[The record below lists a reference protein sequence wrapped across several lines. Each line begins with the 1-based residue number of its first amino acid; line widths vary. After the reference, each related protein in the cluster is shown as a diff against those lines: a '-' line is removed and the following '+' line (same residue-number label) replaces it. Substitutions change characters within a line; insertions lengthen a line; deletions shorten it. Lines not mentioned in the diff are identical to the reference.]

1 MTSDPKGDRSTAWW
15 SALAVPLGSEPRVLL
30 LPLEDPQHRPRL
42 EVPEDLK
49 VVTVSLGIDSPPAV
63 DELDDLAGPV
73 VLAPPAVPTRSRD
86 VVFEPED
93 GLRLHG
99 EAAVVARLLV
109 GPLEGRR
116 TAAFVTRSLL
126 VSREPATFRAWL
138 DRSFS
143 VDWVLFPGPSGA
155 DALGVPGLEMAVL
168 VIGPRRET
176 RDVRLTRLADL
187 REKDPT
193 EWEQLFHH
201 ASRREGG
208 EVQNSIVLR
217 DQALGADPW
226 TYRRYSKEYRETEAD
241 AAALGESTPLE
252 ELAMVVGGIG
262 PKDLTA
268 FVRESRAGDL
278 ELTVSTFGRRS
289 LADGELGR
297 PTHMLAEPL
306 PPSDTRLQA
315 GDLLLGL
322 RPEAD
327 TLTVVRV
334 PDDALPATFETD
346 LLTVRF
352 RDEVP
357 VQIRELV
364 RGYLGSPHALEW
376 LKAEGALPRLRREHL
391 ERLPVPRPKKEVLEA
406 LEGLAE
412 AEDVYRGWAEEARE
426 ARGELFARSSFADT
440 VPKLLER
447 QRLERERVRAGHD
460 SRSLDYLVRNH
471 YPHPVA
477 VRREALL
484 QKPHSEAR
492 ARESQEC
499 AEIAISIVSFLAL
512 VQWRFLQD
520 EDAAGPDGPLPPHL
534 AQYVQGGPQGGRF
547 NFDWGKHR
555 SFLDAVI
562 AASRREDNPLA
573 LPIPELA
580 TLDVEDPWSRAEI
593 ELRNERNKAAH
604 LYRHSPSEIQALS
617 ERMEMELCKLLEGL
631 VLLSSVKLAVVIDY
645 SRDALSGD
653 RTAEVQVLR
662 GASRAFPRET
672 IEVREELARNSVGL
686 FDTGGTFHRL
696 TPWLIWEHC
705 RRCERE
711 ELFAFARYE
720 GQTAEYVALTTGH
733 PLRSGKPVH
742 YWQQALQQAEA
753 DPAGD

>member
-1 MTSDPKGDRSTAWW
+1 VSPGRSAAWW
-15 SALAVPLGSEPRVLL
+15 NALAVPLGSEPEALF
-30 LPLEDPQHRPRL
+30 LPLEAPQHRPRL

-49 VVTVSLGIDSPPAV
+49 VVTVPLAIDSPPAV
-63 DELDDLAGPV
+63 DELDDLPGPV

-86 VVFEPED
+86 SIFEPE
-93 GLRLHG
+93 GGVRCHG
-99 EAAVVARLLV
+99 EAAVLARLLV

-126 VSREPATFRAWL
+126 VSSEPAGFRAWL
-138 DRSFS
+138 DRSFA
-143 VDWVLFPGPSGA
+143 VEWVLFLGAAAA
-155 DALGVPGLEMAVL
+155 DALGVSGLEMAVL
-168 VIGPRRET
+168 VIGPRQE
-176 RDVRLTRLADL
+176 DEEVRLTRLVDL
-187 REKDPT
+187 REHDPSG
-193 EWEQLFHH
+193 WEEPLRR
-201 ASRREGG
+201 AGEREGG
-208 EVQNSIVLR
+208 EVHYSIVLR
-217 DQALGADPW
+217 DQALGGEPW

-241 AAALGESTPLE
+241 AAALGVSTPLA
-252 ELAMVVGGIG
+252 ELARVVEGLG

-268 FVRESRAGDL
+268 FVRESRTGEL

-289 LADGELGR
+289 LTEGELGR
-297 PTHMLAEPL
+297 PTHMLAEPM
-306 PPSDTRLQA
+306 PPSDSRLQT
-315 GDLLLGL
+315 GDLLVGVA
-322 RPEAD
+322 PEAE

-334 PDDALPATFETD
+334 PEEALPATFEAD
-346 LLTVRF
+346 LLAVRF
-352 RDEVP
+352 REEVP
-357 VQIRELV
+357 LQIRELV

-376 LKAEGALPRLRREHL
+376 LRAEGALPRLRRGHL
-391 ERLPVPRPKKEVLEA
+391 ERLPVPRPKKELLEA

-412 AEDVYRGWAEEARE
+412 AERVYRGWAEEARE
-426 ARGELFARSSFADT
+426 ARGELFARSSFTDT

-447 QRLERERVRAGHD
+447 QRLERERVRAGRD

-484 QKPHSEAR
+484 QKPHGEAR

-512 VQWRFLQD
+512 VQWRFL
-520 EDAAGPDGPLPPHL
+520 EGEGAGAFPPHL
-534 AQYVQGGPQGGRF
+534 AHYIQESKF

-562 AASRREDNPLA
+562 SASRKEDNPLA

-580 TLDVEDPWSRAEI
+580 TLDVEDPWSRAEF
-593 ELRNERNKAAH
+593 ELRTERNKAAH

-617 ERMEMELCKLLEGL
+617 EKMETELCALLEGL
-631 VLLSSVKLAVVIDY
+631 ALVSSVRLVVVSDY
-645 SRDALSGD
+645 SRDALSGE

-672 IEVREELARNSVGL
+672 HEVREELARGSVGL
-686 FDTGGTFHRL
+686 FDGGGTFHGL

-705 RRCERE
+705 PRCERE

-733 PLRSGKPVH
+733 PLSSERPGH

-753 DPAGD
+753 DQAGE